1 MTLLL
6 RREYQL
12 NKLNEL
18 TISLLAIGV
27 GLIVLVIV
35 FNWWQERKMRKAA
48 EKQFSTPQ
56 GDVLMDELDDALTFD
71 PTTKIKD
78 VADRYDAED
87 IQLPDEVEFEID
99 LAEFEHEPVSEIG
112 EPAIAASDEVVAEE
126 PHDVAEDALLDE
138 VESPSTE
145 RTPGNALPAEINKDV
160 DLSALLFLPA
170 PINGERLRQFLIGLA
185 NLDKPVFAYGL
196 DESQTWHPLT
206 REQESVKFAKAAY
219 SLQLADRA
227 GAVSSETLQRFQQ
240 MVDEIAYE
248 LSAQVEWVGTQAPLD
263 FAQALDAFCLEVDK
277 TIGFHI
283 LNGAGG
289 RFTGTKFRGLAEA
302 NGLALGDD
310 GAFYSKSANGQPL
323 FKIINME
330 NNPFNTDMLKSI
342 ALKGVTFQMEIA
354 ITEHCTET
362 FNAMVLVAKNMAS
375 ALSASLVDDHQRELT
390 DAKIEKI
397 KQQLRL
403 IQVQMTVK
411 GIPPGSQVALRLFS

>member
-1 MTLLL
+1 M
-6 RREYQL
+6 

-35 FNWWQERKMRKAA
+35 FNWWQERKMRRAA
-48 EKQFSTPQ
+48 EKQFSIPQ
-56 GDVLMDELDDALTFD
+56 DDILMDDVEETISFD
-71 PTTKIKD
+71 SSTKIKD
-78 VADRYDAED
+78 IADRYDAED
-87 IQLPDEVEFEID
+87 VELPDEVEFKID
-99 LAEFEHEPVSEIG
+99 LDGFGHEPVGDIK
-112 EPAIAASDEVVAEE
+112 EPTVTISDDVIAEE
-126 PHDVAEDALLDE
+126 SNAVVEETLLDE
-138 VESPSTE
+138 VDETIAVAPTTTSN
-145 RTPGNALPAEINKDV
+145 GLPAEINKDV
-160 DLSALLFLPA
+160 DLSALFFLPT
-170 PINGERLRQFLIGLA
+170 PVDGQRLRQLLIGLV

-206 REQESVKFAKAAY
+206 REQETVKFTKAAY

-240 MVDEIAYE
+240 MVAEIAYE
-248 LSAQVEWVGTQAPLD
+248 LSAQVEWVGTQAPLE

-302 NGLALGDD
+302 NGLTLGDD
-310 GAFYSKSANGQPL
+310 GAFYSKSANGQAL

-354 ITEHCTET
+354 LTEHCTET

-411 GIPPGSQVALRLFS
+411 GIPPGSQVAIRLFS